1 MTYKLKDEVWHR
13 VIQIVQLAMLTGTD
27 VADYLRQIEVLEKDP
42 GELGL
47 TQEYDEVF
55 ERTLEQLTARLV
67 ELQAQDEGFDLSES
81 PEAQEV
87 STIIGTDGS
96 EQEVEFPSLKFA
108 ILPPVDDEE
117 KPN

>member
-1 MTYKLKDEVWHR
+1 MNYKLKDEVWHR

-47 TQEYDEVF
+47 TQEYEEVF
-55 ERTLEQLTARLV
+55 ERTLEQLTERLV
-67 ELQAQDEGFDLSES
+67 ELQASAEGFDLS
-81 PEAQEV
+81 ADAHEV